1 MSLPWFRV
9 DVGIGTHDKFL
20 ALTSDRSPHRWR
32 AAWSYVVALGWSVE
46 HETDGYVPR
55 AALPHVMGTDGTAKL
70 LVAYSLWEPLGH
82 GWQIRNFANRQ
93 ASAKTIEAKREAG
106 RAAANIRWQRER
118 ERRQNPS

>member
-46 HETDGYVPR
+46 QETDGHIPR
-55 AALPHVMGTDGTAKL
+55 AALPHVSGTDATAKL
-70 LVAYSLWEPLGH
+70 LVAYRLWEPIGN
-82 GWQIRNFANRQ
+82 GWQIRNFEDRQ
-93 ASAKTIEAKREAG
+93 PTTKTIEARREAG
-106 RAAANIRWQRER
+106 RRAAQIRWDREKGR
-118 ERRQNPS
+118 SS